1 MLPRTTGPTAMNSR
15 HRRNFQRHGWE
26 VDWVP
31 EMRCPIC
38 EVAVTDGVM
47 RVSLGRSLLRCV
59 RCGVHV
65 VIGRPGSV
73 LSLVKSSIG
82 LITFPRGNV
91 GQ

>member
-1 MLPRTTGPTAMNSR
+1 
-15 HRRNFQRHGWE
+15 
-26 VDWVP
+26 VP

-38 EVAVTDGVM
+38 EAVVTDGVM
-47 RVSLGRSLLRCV
+47 RVSLGSSLLRCA
-59 RCGVHV
+59 RSGVHV
-65 VIGRPGSV
+65 FIGRPASV